1 MWTTTYR
8 LTRSS
13 ASKVSIST
21 ISTRW
26 LNSMATDVLHHTHG
40 AHEDGHHDAG
50 TTKVFGFWIY
60 LMSDCILF
68 ATLFA
73 TYAVLVNGT
82 AGGPA
87 GKDIFELPFVFAET
101 MLLLLSS
108 ITFGFGMLA
117 MNKNKVSAVNTW
129 LLVTFILG
137 AGFIAMEIY
146 EFHHLIVNDA
156 GPDRSGFLS
165 AFFTLVGTH
174 GIHVTSGLIWIIV
187 MMVLI
192 AKKGLTERN
201 RTRLMC
207 LSLFWHFLDV
217 VWICVFTVVYL
228 MGVM

>member
-1 MWTTTYR
+1 
-8 LTRSS
+8 
-13 ASKVSIST
+13 
-21 ISTRW
+21 
-26 LNSMATDVLHHTHG
+26 MATDVLHHTHG

>member
-1 MWTTTYR
+1 
-8 LTRSS
+8 
-13 ASKVSIST
+13 
-21 ISTRW
+21 
-26 LNSMATDVLHHTHG
+26 MATDVLHHSHG

-50 TTKVFGFWIY
+50 ATKVFGFWIY

-129 LLVTFILG
+129 LLVTFLLG

-187 MMVLI
+187 MMVSI
-192 AKKGLTERN
+192 TKKGLTERN